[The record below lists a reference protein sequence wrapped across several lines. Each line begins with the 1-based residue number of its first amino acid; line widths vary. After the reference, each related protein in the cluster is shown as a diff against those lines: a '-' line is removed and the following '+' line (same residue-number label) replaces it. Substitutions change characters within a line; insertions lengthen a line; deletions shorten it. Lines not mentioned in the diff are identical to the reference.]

1 MLVEQLL
8 NENLEKSLYL
18 HLKSSKY
25 LDIYLKQDIN
35 SCLLEL
41 QQYLTTDINKYL
53 KQNSITSLTSHPS
66 LIAYKG
72 LKDTQFFKN
81 VAPLIEDYYLIGC
94 TFKNWM
100 LNNLDTSDYN
110 KIIGR
115 KHYKTHWLVPF
126 PKALRK
132 VLTDINS
139 IYTSLGVY
147 STKEAFYPLLVKINE
162 KNLVPLQFQKVVKN
176 ILSQVPNVKTTL
188 EKHIAKKKKQ
198 RIKYLET
205 RTVRKHTNV
214 RRVSKSIDEVSIKKK
229 LFSLEKSAIKRGLDF
244 NLEYEDLLKLYKTKR
259 CYYTGVRF
267 DEKIKDKQ
275 LTLDRVDRLQGY
287 VKGNVVACTDKA
299 NQMKMHLFECQSA
312 LTYQQT
318 RSLINKI
325 EKRLCNIK

>member
-25 LDIYLKQDIN
+25 LNTYLKQDIN

-41 QQYLTTDINKYL
+41 QQYLTTDINKCL
-53 KQNSITSLTSHPS
+53 KQNNITSLTSHPS

-72 LKDTQFFKN
+72 LKDTQFFKSI
-81 VAPLIEDYYLIGC
+81 APLIEDYYLIGC

-100 LNNLDTSDYN
+100 LNNLDTLDYN
-110 KIIGR
+110 NIISR
-115 KHYKTHWLVPF
+115 KYYKTYWMLPF
-126 PKALRK
+126 QQ
-132 VLTDINS
+132 VLKKILIDVNS
-139 IYTSLGVY
+139 TYTNLGTY
-147 STKEAFYPLLVKINE
+147 SVKEPFYPLLIKINE
-162 KNLVPLQFQKVVKN
+162 QNLIPIEFQQVIKN
-176 ILSQVPNVKTTL
+176 ILFQVPDTRTTL
-188 EKHIAKKKKQ
+188 EKHIEKKKKQ

-205 RTVRKHTNV
+205 RIARKHTNSH
-214 RRVSKSIDEVSIKKK
+214 RITKSIDEASIKKK
-229 LFSLEKSAIKRGLDF
+229 LSSLEKSAVKRGLDF

-299 NQMKMHLFECQSA
+299 NQMKMHLFECQST

-318 RSLINKI
+318 RSLIDKV
-325 EKRLCNIK
+325 EKRLNKS

>member
-18 HLKSSKY
+18 HLKSCGY
-25 LDIYLKQDIN
+25 LNTYLKQDIN
-35 SCLLEL
+35 ACLLGL
-41 QQYLTTDINKYL
+41 QQYLGTDIDKCL
-53 KQNSITSLTSHPS
+53 KQNKITSLTSHPS

-81 VAPLIEDYYLIGC
+81 IVPLIEDYYLIGC

-100 LNNLDTSDYN
+100 LNNLNTSDYN

-115 KHYKTHWLVPF
+115 KHYKTHWTIPF

-132 VLTDINS
+132 VLIDINS
-139 IYTSLGVY
+139 IYTNLGIY
-147 STKEAFYPLLVKINE
+147 STKEPFYPLLVKINE
-162 KNLVPLQFQKVVKN
+162 QNLVPIEFQQIIKN
-176 ILSQVPNVKTTL
+176 ILSKVPDPQTTI
-188 EKHIAKKKKQ
+188 ENHIEKKKKQ
-198 RIKYLET
+198 RVKYLET
-205 RTVRKHTNV
+205 RISRKHTNN
-214 RRVSKSIDEVSIKKK
+214 RRVTKSIDEDSIKRK
-229 LFSLEKSAIKRGLDF
+229 LYSLERSAIKRGLDF
-244 NLEYEDLLKLYKTKR
+244 NLEYNDLLKLYSTKR

-275 LTLDRVDRLQGY
+275 LTLDRIDRLKGY

-312 LTYQQT
+312 LTYQQI
-318 RSLINKI
+318 RSLINKV
-325 EKRLCNIK
+325 EKRLCNTE

>member
-1 MLVEQLL
+1 MLVKQLL
-8 NENLEKSLYL
+8 NENLEKSSYL
-18 HLKSSKY
+18 HLKGIGYLNNY
-25 LDIYLKQDIN
+25 LDQEVNSCAKELKQHIIAGIDK
-35 SCLLEL
+35 CF
-41 QQYLTTDINKYL
+41 
-53 KQNSITSLTSHPS
+53 KQNSSVSLMSHPS

-72 LKDTQFFKN
+72 LKDTELFKN
-81 VAPLIEDYYLIGC
+81 TVPLVEDYYLIGI

-126 PKALRK
+126 PKALKK
-132 VLTDINS
+132 VLTDIDLT
-139 IYTSLGVY
+139 YTKLGIY
-147 STKEAFYPLLVKINE
+147 STKETFYPLLVKINE
-162 KNLVPLQFQKVVKN
+162 KNLVPLEFQKVVKN
-176 ILSQVPNVKTTL
+176 ILPQVPSTKTTL
-188 EKHIAKKKKQ
+188 EKFITKKKKQ

-205 RTVRKHTNV
+205 RTFRKHSNV
-214 RRVSKSIDEVSIKKK
+214 PRITKSIDEASIKKK
-229 LFSLEKSAIKRGLDF
+229 LASLERSAIKRGLDF

-287 VKGNVVACTDKA
+287 IKGNVVACTDKA
-299 NQMKMHLFECQSA
+299 NQMKMHLFECRSA

-318 RSLINKI
+318 RSLINKV
-325 EKRLCNIK
+325 EKRLNKF

>member
-25 LDIYLKQDIN
+25 LNTYLKQDIN

-41 QQYLTTDINKYL
+41 QQYLATDINKCL
-53 KQNSITSLTSHPS
+53 KQNNITSITSHPS

-81 VAPLIEDYYLIGC
+81 IVPLIEDYYLIGC

-100 LNNLDTSDYN
+100 LNNLDTPDYN

-115 KHYKTHWLVPF
+115 KHYKTLWLVPF
-126 PKALRK
+126 PKALKK
-132 VLTDINS
+132 VLTGINS

-147 STKEAFYPLLVKINE
+147 STKEFSYPLLVKINE
-162 KNLVPLQFQKVVKN
+162 QNLIPVEFQQVVKN
-176 ILSQVPNVKTTL
+176 ILSQVTSTETTL
-188 EKHIAKKKKQ
+188 EKFITKKKKQ

-205 RTVRKHTNV
+205 RTLRKHSNAPRIT
-214 RRVSKSIDEVSIKKK
+214 KSIDEASIRKK
-229 LFSLEKSAIKRGLDF
+229 LISLEKSAINRGLDF

-267 DEKIKDKQ
+267 NEKIKDKQ
-275 LTLDRVDRLQGY
+275 LTLDRVNRLQGY

-299 NQMKMHLFECQSA
+299 NQIKMQLFECQSA
-312 LTYQQT
+312 LTYQQVK
-318 RSLINKI
+318 SLINKV
-325 EKRLCNIK
+325 EKRLT

>member
-8 NENLEKSLYL
+8 NENLEKSSYL
-18 HLKSSKY
+18 HLKNCGY
-25 LDIYLKQDIN
+25 LNTYLEQDIN
-35 SCLLEL
+35 ACLLEL
-41 QQYLTTDINKYL
+41 QQYLTTDINKCL
-53 KQNSITSLTSHPS
+53 KQNNITSLTSHPS

-72 LKDTQFFKN
+72 LKDTEFFKN
-81 VAPLIEDYYLIGC
+81 IAPLIEDYYLIGC

-100 LNNLDTSDYN
+100 LNNLDTPDYN

-126 PKALRK
+126 PKALKK

-139 IYTSLGVY
+139 IYINLGIY

-162 KNLVPLQFQKVVKN
+162 KNLIPVEFQQVVKN
-176 ILSQVPNVKTTL
+176 ILSQVPSTKTTL
-188 EKHIAKKKKQ
+188 EKFITKKKKQ
-198 RIKYLET
+198 RVKYLET
-205 RTVRKHTNV
+205 RTIRKHNNAP
-214 RRVSKSIDEVSIKKK
+214 RVAKSIDEASIKNK
-229 LFSLEKSAIKRGLDF
+229 LASLEKSAIKRGLDF

-318 RSLINKI
+318 RSLIDKV
-325 EKRLCNIK
+325 EKRLRNV

>member
-41 QQYLTTDINKYL
+41 QQYLATDINKCL
-53 KQNSITSLTSHPS
+53 KQNNITSLTSHPS

-81 VAPLIEDYYLIGC
+81 IAPLIEDYYLIGC

-115 KHYKTHWLVPF
+115 EHYKTHWLVPF
-126 PKALRK
+126 PKVLKK
-132 VLTDINS
+132 VLTGINS

-147 STKEAFYPLLVKINE
+147 STKESFYPLLVKINE
-162 KNLVPLQFQKVVKN
+162 KNLVPLQFQQVVKN
-176 ILSQVPNVKTTL
+176 ILSQVPSTKISL
-188 EKHIAKKKKQ
+188 EKFTEKKKKQ
-198 RIKYLET
+198 RVKYLET
-205 RTVRKHTNV
+205 HTLRKHSNTP
-214 RRVSKSIDEVSIKKK
+214 RVIKSIDEASIKNK
-229 LFSLEKSAIKRGLDF
+229 LSSLEKSAIKRGFDF

-299 NQMKMHLFECQSA
+299 NQMKMRLFECQSA

-318 RSLINKI
+318 RSLINKV
-325 EKRLCNIK
+325 EKRLNKS

>member
-18 HLKSSKY
+18 HLKSCGY
-25 LDIYLKQDIN
+25 LNTYLKQDIN
-35 SCLLEL
+35 ACLLEL
-41 QQYLTTDINKYL
+41 QQYLGTDIDKCL
-53 KQNSITSLTSHPS
+53 KQNKITSLTSHPS

-81 VAPLIEDYYLIGC
+81 IVPLIEDYYLIGC

-100 LNNLDTSDYN
+100 LNNLNTSDYN
-110 KIIGR
+110 KITGR
-115 KHYKTHWLVPF
+115 RHYKTHWMVPF

-132 VLTDINS
+132 VLIDINS

-147 STKEAFYPLLVKINE
+147 STKESFYPLLVKINE
-162 KNLVPLQFQKVVKN
+162 QNLIPVEFQQVVKN
-176 ILSQVPNVKTTL
+176 ILSQAPSVKTPL

-198 RIKYLET
+198 RVKYLKT
-205 RTVRKHTNV
+205 RTIRKHSNV
-214 RRVSKSIDEVSIKKK
+214 RRITKSIDEASIKKK
-229 LFSLEKSAIKRGLDF
+229 LISLEKSAIKRGLDF

-259 CYYTGVRF
+259 CYYTGIRF

-275 LTLDRVDRLQGY
+275 LTLDRVDRFQGY

-299 NQMKMHLFECQSA
+299 NQIKMQLFECQSA
-312 LTYQQT
+312 LTYQQI
-318 RSLINKI
+318 RSLIDKV
-325 EKRLCNIK
+325 EKRLAN

>member
-41 QQYLTTDINKYL
+41 QQYLTTDINKCL

-72 LKDTQFFKN
+72 LKDTQFFKSIS
-81 VAPLIEDYYLIGC
+81 PLIEDYYLIGC

-115 KHYKTHWLVPF
+115 EHYKTHWLVPF
-126 PKALRK
+126 PKVLKK
-132 VLTDINS
+132 VLTGINS

-147 STKEAFYPLLVKINE
+147 STKESFYPLLVKINE
-162 KNLVPLQFQKVVKN
+162 QNLTPTEFQQVVKN
-176 ILSQVPNVKTTL
+176 ILSQVPDTETSL
-188 EKHIAKKKKQ
+188 EKFIEKKKKQ
-198 RIKYLET
+198 RVKYLET
-205 RTVRKHTNV
+205 RTLRKHSNV
-214 RRVSKSIDEVSIKKK
+214 PRVAKSTEEASIKKK
-229 LFSLEKSAIKRGLDF
+229 LSSLEKSAIKRGFDF

-299 NQMKMHLFECQSA
+299 NQMKMRLFECQSA
-312 LTYQQT
+312 LTCQQT
-318 RSLINKI
+318 RSLINKV
-325 EKRLCNIK
+325 EKRLNKS

>member
-8 NENLEKSLYL
+8 SENLEKSLYL
-18 HLKSSKY
+18 HLKSCGY
-25 LDIYLKQDIN
+25 LNTYLKQNIN

-41 QQYLTTDINKYL
+41 QQYLTTDINKCL

-115 KHYKTHWLVPF
+115 KHYKTHWTIPF
-126 PKALRK
+126 PKALK
-132 VLTDINS
+132 KILTDINS

-162 KNLVPLQFQKVVKN
+162 KNLVPLQFQQVVKN
-176 ILSQVPNVKTTL
+176 ILSQVLSTKTSL
-188 EKHIAKKKKQ
+188 GKHIAKKKKQ

-259 CYYTGVRF
+259 CYYTGIRF
-267 DEKIKDKQ
+267 NEKIKDKQ

-287 VKGNVVACTDKA
+287 IKGNVVACTDKA
-299 NQMKMHLFECQSA
+299 NQIKMQLFECQSA

-318 RSLINKI
+318 RSLINKV
-325 EKRLCNIK
+325 EKRLNKS

>member
-8 NENLEKSLYL
+8 KENLEKSLYL

-41 QQYLTTDINKYL
+41 QQYLTTDINKCL

-72 LKDTQFFKN
+72 LKDTQFFKSIS
-81 VAPLIEDYYLIGC
+81 PLIEDYYLIGN

-126 PKALRK
+126 PKALKK
-132 VLTDINS
+132 VLTGINS

-147 STKEAFYPLLVKINE
+147 STKEFSYPLLVKINE
-162 KNLVPLQFQKVVKN
+162 QNLTPTEFQQVVKN
-176 ILSQVPNVKTTL
+176 ILSQVPSVKTPL
-188 EKHIAKKKKQ
+188 EEHIAKKKKQ
-198 RIKYLET
+198 RVKYLET
-205 RTVRKHTNV
+205 HTLRKHSNAP
-214 RRVSKSIDEVSIKKK
+214 RVTKSIDEASIKKK
-229 LFSLEKSAIKRGLDF
+229 LFSLEKSAIERGLDF

-259 CYYTGVRF
+259 CYYTGIRF

-275 LTLDRVDRLQGY
+275 LTLDRVDRLRGY

-299 NQMKMHLFECQSA
+299 NQIKMQLFECQSA

-318 RSLINKI
+318 RSLINKVQ
-325 EKRLCNIK
+325 KRLNKS

>member
-18 HLKSSKY
+18 HLKSCGY
-25 LDIYLKQDIN
+25 LNTYLEQDIN

-41 QQYLTTDINKYL
+41 QQYLTTDINKCL
-53 KQNSITSLTSHPS
+53 KQNNITCLTSHPS

-72 LKDTQFFKN
+72 LKDTQFFKSI
-81 VAPLIEDYYLIGC
+81 APLIEDYYLIGC

-100 LNNLDTSDYN
+100 LNNLDISDYN

-126 PKALRK
+126 PKALKK

-147 STKEAFYPLLVKINE
+147 STKESFYPLLVKIDE
-162 KNLVPLQFQKVVKN
+162 QNLIPVEFQQVVKN
-176 ILSQVPNVKTTL
+176 ILSQVPNIKTTL

-198 RIKYLET
+198 RIKYLKT
-205 RTVRKHTNV
+205 RTIRKHSNV
-214 RRVSKSIDEVSIKKK
+214 PRVAKSTEEASIKKK
-229 LFSLEKSAIKRGLDF
+229 LSSLEKSAIKRGLDF

-259 CYYTGVRF
+259 CYYTGIRF

-275 LTLDRVDRLQGY
+275 LTLDRVDRFQGY
-287 VKGNVVACTDKA
+287 VKGNIVACTDKA
-299 NQMKMHLFECQSA
+299 NQIKMQLFECQSA

-318 RSLINKI
+318 RSLINKV
-325 EKRLCNIK
+325 EKRLNKS